1 MNALAREDKK
11 WPSGSSENGGVP
23 TRRSLILK
31 RAEANH
37 VPLLTILVTIGV
49 IILVYF
55 SGRLLYRLRDLL
67 VLMIV
72 GGFVALIL
80 NPLVVWFQRHHV
92 ARRGFAVAIVM
103 GMAVLV
109 FLGLAFAFGYP
120 LVNSLTHLADKLP
133 TYVRE
138 AEHNRGWI
146 GHLLHKYH
154 VQRWVDK
161 NSSKLISFAKGLSKP
176 ALKFG
181 EGAATIVLALITL
194 FAFVTLLLLESPK
207 IRRFGL
213 SNLAPAKSAWIARV
227 GAEISK
233 VALGYMVG
241 SLIMSLL
248 AGCVVFVTLLCLSVP
263 FALVFGLWVA
273 LVDFL
278 PQIGGALAGIP
289 VVLFALVHSVQAG
302 VITFVVF
309 MVYTQLENHVLRPII
324 MSRSV
329 KINALTVFVAILIG
343 AEVGSWMAG
352 DFGGLIGVLLSVPA
366 AATVHVISREV
377 WHLTRAPTGFVVSTP
392 GEEDPAASE

>member
-1 MNALAREDKK
+1 MTL
-11 WPSGSSENGGVP
+11 SSSENDGVP
-23 TRRSLILK
+23 SRRSLLLK
-31 RAEANH
+31 RAESYH
-37 VPLLTILVTIGV
+37 VPLMTILVTIGI

-55 SGRLLYRLRDLL
+55 TGRLLYRLRDIL

-80 NPLVVWFQRHHV
+80 NPLVVWFQHHHV

-103 GMAVLV
+103 GIAVLV

-120 LVNSLTHLADKLP
+120 LVNALTHLANKLP

-154 VQRWVDK
+154 VQRWVEK

-181 EGAATIVLALITL
+181 EGAATLVLALVTL
-194 FAFVTLLLLESPK
+194 FAFVVLLLLESPK

-241 SLIMSLL
+241 SMIMSIL
-248 AGCVVFVTLLCLSVP
+248 AGFVIFITLLCVSVP

-302 VITFVVF
+302 VVTFIVF
-309 MVYTQLENHVLRPII
+309 MVYTQLENHVLRPVI

-329 KINALTVFVAILIG
+329 KINALTVFIAILIG
-343 AEVGSWMAG
+343 AEVGSWVAG
-352 DFGGLIGVLLSVPA
+352 DFGGLIGVLLAVPA

-377 WHLTRAPTGFVVSTP
+377 WNLTRAPTGFVVSHA
-392 GEEDPAASE
+392 GEEDPSASE